1 MDWKQGLQ
9 KMGIVLRDGAIDYI
23 NKCCDEEVVQAKNAQ
38 KRADINKAVCAF
50 VELKQSDSAIYG
62 LLNEYFDVEDISEAR
77 EYVKKAR
84 VHTQIVNL
92 RVYCTENG
100 MTNSEFRQYATD
112 HALEANLKATS
123 KLLEMSPEKLKAY
136 LDKK

>member
-1 MDWKQGLQ
+1 MDVKKLLTGSKDFLIDAT
-9 KMGIVLRDGAIDYI
+9 IVAIE
-23 NKCCDEEVVQAKNAQ
+23 KHCDEEIDRAKEHQRDN
-38 KRADINKAVCAF
+38 DIFKAACAF
-50 VELKQSDSAIYG
+50 VELKQSDSSIYG
-62 LLNEYFDVEDISEAR
+62 LLNDYFGVEDISEAR

-84 VHTQIVNL
+84 IHTQIVNL

-112 HALEANLKATS
+112 HSLEAKLKVTS

>member
-1 MDWKQGLQ
+1 
-9 KMGIVLRDGAIDYI
+9 MGIFLQEAAINYI
-23 NKCCDEEVVQAKNAQ
+23 NKRCDEEVVQAKAAQ

-50 VELKQSDSAIYG
+50 VELKQSDSVIYG
-62 LLNEYFDVEDISEAR
+62 LLNDYFGVADISEAR

-84 VHTQIVNL
+84 IHTQIVNL
-92 RVYCTENG
+92 RIYCTENG
-100 MTNSEFRQYATD
+100 MTNSEFRQYAID

-136 LDKK
+136 FDKH